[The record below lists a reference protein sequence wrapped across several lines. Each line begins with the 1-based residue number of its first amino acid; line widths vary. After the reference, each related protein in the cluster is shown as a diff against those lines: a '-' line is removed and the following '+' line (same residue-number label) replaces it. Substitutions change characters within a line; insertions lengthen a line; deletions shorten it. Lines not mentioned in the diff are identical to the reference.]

1 MLAFGPLAFLQP
13 WVLLVLATLPAL
25 WYLLRLTPPPPQR
38 TEFPPLRLLHGLTSR
53 AETPRHTPL
62 WLLLLRLLIAALL
75 ILAFAGPLLHPMTRL
90 NGAGPLVLVLDN
102 GWAAAPQWHRRE
114 AALST
119 LLDQAE
125 RSGRPVLLLP
135 TAPVTA
141 GAENMPSLLSVAEAR
156 RQVGNL
162 APQPWP
168 VDRAALADR
177 FARHE
182 LPDGADVVWLSDGIE
197 DGAAG
202 RLAVELARAG
212 PVRLFED
219 DPFRTARALLPPAPD
234 GRMLAATVLRPR
246 AGAAETVAVHALG
259 EGGLILA
266 RTEARFAP
274 DARRAEAR
282 FELPV
287 EARNRVLRLQ
297 LAGAG
302 SAGGVVLL
310 DARWNRRVV
319 GIISSAGS
327 RPAQPL
333 LTGRYYLERALG
345 PHAELRAD
353 RLDALLARP
362 PSVLILP
369 GEEPLP
375 APMRPHLARWLAEG
389 GVLVRFAG
397 PHLAGAS
404 DPATMAQPSAKDD
417 ALLPVTLR
425 PGDRTLGGALS
436 WEEPA
441 RLGPFPEQSPFFGL
455 PVPADV
461 VVHRQ
466 VLAQPGPDLT
476 GKVWAQ
482 LADGTPLVT
491 AARRGDGWVVLF
503 HVPASSEWSTL
514 PLSGVFV
521 GMLERII
528 DLGQGTTGMA
538 DDMAA
543 TTRLHPV
550 TTLDGFGRLVSPPA
564 SAQPLTRA
572 ALDTAPAG
580 LRHPPGLYAPGGR
593 NTPIEAQGLHARNL
607 LGQDAALVP
616 IGELPAGVARSAF
629 VARPEVSLMP
639 YLLAAALAL
648 LIADGLAALALQRGP
663 AWRRRIARQ
672 RSVPVVA
679 ILILGTGMMPAA
691 WAAEG
696 PDSDAKTEAALLD
709 TRLGYVATGSA
720 EIDAMSQAGLNELS
734 NILTIRTA
742 FEPAPPFAVDVER
755 DVLVP
760 YPLLYWPMTPDQP
773 TPSAQALAK
782 IGAYLEGGG
791 MILFDTRDAD
801 LAVTGISGMESIG
814 PGTAAL
820 RRILG
825 ALDAPPLVPVPKDHV
840 LTRAFYLL
848 QSFPGRHNGEIWI
861 EAPSDGGV
869 APDVGGDDGVASIVI
884 GGNDW
889 AAAWA
894 ADERGRPL
902 ATLTPGNN
910 VWQRELAFRFG
921 INLVMY
927 ALTGNYKADQVHV
940 PALLERLGN

>member
-1 MLAFGPLAFLQP
+1 MLVFGPLAFLQP
-13 WVLLVLATLPAL
+13 WVLLALATLPAL

-38 TEFPPLRLLHGLTSR
+38 TEFPPLRLLRGLTSR
-53 AETPRHTPL
+53 AETPQHTPP

-90 NGAGPLVLVLDN
+90 DGNGPLVLVVDN
-102 GWAAAPQWHRRE
+102 GWAAAPKWHERE
-114 AALST
+114 EALSA

-125 RSGRPVLLLP
+125 RSSRPVLLLP
-135 TAPVTA
+135 TAPA
-141 GAENMPSLLSVAEAR
+141 ASGAEDAPSLLSVAEAR
-156 RQVGNL
+156 RQVANL

-168 VDRAALADR
+168 VDRAALAER
-177 FARHE
+177 LARHE
-182 LPDGADVVWLSDGIE
+182 LPAGADIVWLSDGIE
-197 DGAAG
+197 DGGAG

-219 DPFRTARALLPPAPD
+219 SPFRTARAILPPSPD
-234 GRMLAATVLRPR
+234 GRMLATSVLRPQ
-246 AGAAETVAVHALG
+246 AGVAETVTVHALG

-266 RTEARFAP
+266 EAQAQFAP
-274 DARRAEAR
+274 EARRAEIR
-282 FELPV
+282 FEIPV

-297 LAGAG
+297 LAGAA
-302 SAGGVVLL
+302 SAGGVALL

-319 GIISSAGS
+319 GIVSSAGA

-333 LTGRYYLERALG
+333 LTGRYYLETALA

-375 APMRPHLARWLAEG
+375 APMRPRLARWLAEG

-397 PHLAGAS
+397 PHLADAT
-404 DPATMAQPSAKDD
+404 DPAAMARLSAEGDD
-417 ALLPVTLR
+417 LLPVSLR
-425 PGDRTLGGALS
+425 PGDRMLGGALS

-441 RLGPFPEQSPFFGL
+441 RLGPFPEHSPFSGL

-466 VLAQPGPDLT
+466 ILAQPGPDLT

-514 PLSGVFV
+514 PLSGLFV
-521 GMLERII
+521 AMLERITG
-528 DLGQGTTGMA
+528 LGQVTTGMA

-543 TTRLHPV
+543 TTLLHPV
-550 TTLDGFGRLVSPPA
+550 TTLDGFGRPISPPA
-564 SAQPLTRA
+564 SAQPLTRL

-580 LRHPPGLYAPGGR
+580 PRHPPGLYAPGGR
-593 NTPIEAQGLHARNL
+593 NSPVAAEGLLARNL
-607 LGQDAALVP
+607 LGPDTELVP
-616 IGELPAGVARSAF
+616 IGELPAGVARTGF

-639 YLLAAALAL
+639 PLLAAALLL
-648 LIADGLAALALQRGP
+648 LIADGLAALALQRAP
-663 AWRRRIARQ
+663 TWPRRLAR
-672 RSVPVVA
+672 RSAPVVA
-679 ILILGTGMMPAA
+679 VLLLGASVTPGA
-691 WAAEG
+691 WAAEET
-696 PDSDAKTEAALLD
+696 DTEAKTEAALLD
-709 TRLGYVATGSA
+709 TRLGYIVTGSA
-720 EIDAMSQAGLNELS
+720 EIDSMSEAGLNELS

-755 DVLVP
+755 DALVP
-760 YPLLYWPMTPDQP
+760 YPLLYWPMTPEQP
-773 TPSAQALAK
+773 TPSPGALAK
-782 IGAYLEGGG
+782 IEAYLEGGG

-801 LAVTGISGMESIG
+801 LAVTGIAGVESIG
-814 PGTAAL
+814 PGTEAL

-840 LTRAFYLL
+840 LTKAFYLL
-848 QSFPGRHNGEIWI
+848 QSFPGRHTGEVWL
-861 EAPSDGGV
+861 EAQDAGM
-869 APDVGGDDGVASIVI
+869 APGAGGDDGVASIVI